1 MITLHLSI
9 DEAKSLYD
17 RLEELVIGEQ
27 VGIVESLLL
36 SLSYRIEAADAV

>member
-9 DEAKSLYD
+9 DEAKRLYD

-27 VGIVESLLL
+27 VGIVDSLLL
-36 SLSYRIEAADAV
+36 SLGYRIEAADAV